1 MKFTSPYAGMYCIF
15 VAALAVVHYANAD
28 TIYINDGSQ
37 INGEI
42 VLMTQTEIKLT
53 TTFAG
58 EIAIPVV
65 SITGVTS
72 DEAQIVSLRGGDR
85 INARPYYDPDTHTQ
99 YLKETSFGDVTI
111 TADQLVGVA
120 REGDPSPQTRALQ
133 AELANYQKKLKA
145 YDDAWSGK
153 IALGMTGTQGNT
165 QNLGFNGRAEAN
177 RDVGRDRQLV
187 YAQGRMQEN
196 EEILSAK
203 EIMLGISAEHDLNDR
218 WFVYARE
225 DLEHD
230 KFENLDLRSVTG
242 AGFGYWLIREDD
254 HEFKPRFG
262 LGYEFEAFDNDTTNR
277 EGILALGYDYMIKV
291 NEWYRFTHNLTI
303 FPSFTDPS
311 KDFRVDSNIGFEFPI
326 ASSDQWGFR
335 IGLRNQ
341 YNNQPSDGRDKLDTS
356 YTADVVFHV
365 D

>member
-1 MKFTSPYAGMYCIF
+1 MKLVRVIAATIYFQ
-15 VAALAVVHYANAD
+15 VAIGTMNLAFAD
-28 TIYINDGSQ
+28 TVYVTDGSQ
-37 INGEI
+37 INGKILILTESEI
-42 VLMTQTEIKLT
+42 TLKTS
-53 TTFAG
+53 FAG
-58 EIAIPVV
+58 EIVIPLANVA
-65 SITGVTS
+65 GVTS
-72 DEAQIVSLRGGDR
+72 EQAQMVALRGGDK
-85 INARPYYDPDTHTQ
+85 INARAHYDADTGKQ

-111 TADQLVGVA
+111 AVGQIIGISTT
-120 REGDPSPQTRALQ
+120 GDPSPQAQALQ
-133 AELANYQKKLKA
+133 AELEKYQSKVQA

-153 IALGMTGTQGNT
+153 IALGMAGTQGNT

-203 EIMLGISAEHDLNDR
+203 EIMLGISAEHDLTDR

-254 HEFKPRFG
+254 HELKPRFG

-277 EGILALGYDYMIKV
+277 EGILALGYDYLIKV
-291 NEWYRFTHNLTI
+291 NDWYRFTHNLTV

-326 ASSDQWGFR
+326 ATSDRWGFR

-341 YNNQPSDGRDKLDTS
+341 YNNQPSDGRDKLDTA

>member
-1 MKFTSPYAGMYCIF
+1 MKLVRLFAVNIHFLTAIGIMN
-15 VAALAVVHYANAD
+15 AALADMVYV
-28 TIYINDGSQ
+28 IDGSQ

-42 VLMTQTEIKLT
+42 LELTQSEITMKT
-53 TTFAG
+53 SFAG
-58 EIAIPVV
+58 EIVIPLAKLA
-65 SITGVTS
+65 GLTS
-72 DEAQIVSLRGGDR
+72 NEPQMVALRGGDK
-85 INARPYYDPDTHTQ
+85 INARPHYDPSTGKQ
-99 YLKETSFGDVTI
+99 YLKDTSFGDVTI
-111 TADQLVGVA
+111 DTGQLIGVSST
-120 REGDPSPQTRALQ
+120 GDPSPQTRALH
-133 AELANYQKKLKA
+133 AELERYQNKVRA

-203 EIMLGISAEHDLNDR
+203 EIMLGISAEHDLTDR

-254 HEFKPRFG
+254 HELKPRFG

-291 NEWYRFTHNLTI
+291 NEWYRFTHNLTV

-311 KDFRVDSNIGFEFPI
+311 KDFRVDSNIGLEFPI
-326 ASSDQWGFR
+326 AASDRWGFR

-341 YNNQPSDGRDKLDTS
+341 YNNQPSDGRDKLDTA